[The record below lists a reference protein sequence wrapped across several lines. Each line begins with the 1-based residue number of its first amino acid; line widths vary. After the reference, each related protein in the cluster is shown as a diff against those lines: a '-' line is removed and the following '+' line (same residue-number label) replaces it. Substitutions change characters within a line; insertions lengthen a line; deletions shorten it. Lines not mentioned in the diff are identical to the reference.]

1 MPQPT
6 SPTNLTTGQIAKHCR
21 VNYRTVLRWIKA
33 GRLTAHQLP
42 GSRGDHRVEV
52 DDFVSFLQEND
63 LPIPLEFVRNTKRVL
78 IVDDEP
84 AMANSIGRVLRRAG
98 YETQYAP
105 NGFQAGAML
114 NTFAPQVV
122 TLDLQM
128 PGVNGRDVLRF
139 IRDHADYTNLKVLVV
154 SGQSLREIQDAINAG
169 ADRGIQKPFDNQT
182 LLTHIHQLTGQ
193 IPA

>member
-1 MPQPT
+1 MSPRPT
-6 SPTNLTTGQIAKHCR
+6 LTTGQVAKHCR

-33 GRLTAHQLP
+33 DRLVAHQLP
-42 GSRGDHRVEV
+42 GGDHRVEV
-52 DDFVSFLQEND
+52 KDFLAFLRTNQ
-63 LPIPLEFVRNTKRVL
+63 LPIPMEFVPQTKRVL

-98 YETQYAP
+98 YETQHAP

-114 NTFAPQVV
+114 GSFAPQVV

-128 PGVNGRDVLRF
+128 PGVDGRDVLRF
-139 IRDHADYTNLKVLVV
+139 IREHADYKHLKVLVV
-154 SGQSLREIQDAINAG
+154 SGQTLHEIQDAINAG

-182 LLTHIHQLTGQ
+182 LVTHLKQLMGDH
-193 IPA
+193 AA